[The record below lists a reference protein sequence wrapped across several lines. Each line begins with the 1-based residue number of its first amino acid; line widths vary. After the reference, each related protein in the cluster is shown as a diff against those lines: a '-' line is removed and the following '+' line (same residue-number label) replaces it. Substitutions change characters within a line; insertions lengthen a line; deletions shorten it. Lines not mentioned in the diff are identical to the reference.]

1 MKNVLSKAGSKQSKA
16 KVQPHNK
23 RANITLSVDDSVIDR
38 VGKRLRCTYSWYSG
52 RWKKVVKGQ
61 NLLGIVLTINGKV
74 LPLHLL
80 FCSKQGSKNTDK
92 PSLLLSM
99 LTRLKEEFAKH
110 DIDLS
115 TIPLTMDSWYV
126 SEPLKQALHE
136 LGFTN
141 IVVVGKG
148 SYVFSDGQVQYTAS
162 QWKKEI
168 EYDSKLWGIKIP
180 AQRKTLTSPT
190 FGRVNLLFFQKSS
203 TRAYYLMDFST
214 NSLRSAQMWRCWL
227 AHNLI
232 EQFWKILKSVLSIN
246 SMRLRD
252 DGLYT
257 GLLIKIIAYLWLTSF
272 QYLTRCRHLSLTQ
285 IMRQIRREAALMTL
299 LKEHFHLDFLGI
311 PALD

>member
-1 MKNVLSKAGSKQSKA
+1 M
-16 KVQPHNK
+16 
-23 RANITLSVDDSVIDR
+23 DDSVIDR

-61 NLLGIVLTINGKV
+61 NLLGIVLTINGRV

-80 FCSKQGSKNTDK
+80 FCSKCGSKNTDK

-99 LTRLKEEFAKH
+99 LTRLKEEFSQQDL
-110 DIDLS
+110 DIT
-115 TIPLTMDSWYV
+115 TIPLTMDSWYA
-126 SEPLKQALHE
+126 SSPLQQKLHQ

-148 SYVFSDGQVQYTAS
+148 NYVFSDGQVQYTAS
-162 QWKKEI
+162 QWKRKI
-168 EYDSKLWGIKIP
+168 EYDSALWGIEVP
-180 AQRKTLTSPT
+180 AQRKTFASPT
-190 FGRVNLLFFQKSS
+190 FGMVNLLFFQKSS

-272 QYLTRCRHLSLTQ
+272 QYQSGCRHLSLTQ
-285 IMRQIRREAALMTL
+285 IMRKLRRETDLVTL
-299 LKEHFHLDFLGI
+299 LKEHFHLDILGI
-311 PALD
+311 PAPV